1 MGFERIFICN
11 SQAFVALLV
20 VGGHLHIEWHVEEL
34 ERPCCQKS
42 IFFSGSQILERSSRL
57 PWKAKIFAW
66 FKSPPP
72 DGFIFDPLAIVNMKG
87 PQLLTEPNPKTRCSL
102 TFVHLFNR
110 SCNPIFAKLPKFR
123 ESQVSQL
130 DFLMLLAAEHLEV
143 TGGIKSSTWEV
154 RFRVGSFRVSMLESL
169 GSLLLDCLWILFYND
184 PCIRS
189 SIYTCDLPMCVVLL

>member
-57 PWKAKIFAW
+57 PWKSKIFAW

-72 DGFIFDPLAIVNMKG
+72 DGFIFDPLAIANMKG
-87 PQLLTEPNPKTRCSL
+87 PQLLTEPNPKIDVPL
-102 TFVHLFNR
+102 LFVHWLNHFP
-110 SCNPIFAKLPKFR
+110 CDPIFCEAPKISLAGFPARLFDAFGRWAFRGHRRNQKLY
-123 ESQVSQL
+123 L
-130 DFLMLLAAEHLEV
+130 
-143 TGGIKSSTWEV
+143 GGAFQGRV
-154 RFRVGSFRVSMLESL
+154 RSEFHVGKPRFPAFGLFVNIVLQWSL
-169 GSLLLDCLWILFYND
+169 Y
-184 PCIRS
+184 
-189 SIYTCDLPMCVVLL
+189 